1 VGRLKLEMKPMRY
14 PVRIPWCDQDGN
26 IAPWDVICVWALET
40 FGLPGDRFTTHPTED
55 YMDFV
60 FYSKQDAEIF
70 TLRWI

>member
-1 VGRLKLEMKPMRY
+1 MDRLKLGMMPMQY

-26 IAPWDVICVWALET
+26 ITPWNIICAWALET
-40 FGLPGDRFTTHPTED
+40 FGLPGDRFTAHPTED

-60 FYSKQDAEIF
+60 FYNKQDAEIF